1 VALHGVARLGRR
13 GEARLGWAWRG
24 WAGVARL
31 GEAGRGAAGQA
42 WRGLARLGVARL
54 GRRGMAWR
62 GWAWRGWAGEAW
74 RGKVRRG
81 QAWHGTHPRVIS
93 GGFFMRTSEQRPFA
107 GLSCLYDTGITHK
120 TSSVEAYPP

>member
-42 WRGLARLGVARL
+42 WHGLARLGVARL
-54 GRRGMAWR
+54 GRRGVAR
-62 GWAWRGWAGEAW
+62 QGEA
-74 RGKVRRG
+74 GSG
-81 QAWHGTHPRVIS
+81 LAWNPSESNFGWVFYAHK
-93 GGFFMRTSEQRPFA
+93 RTTTICGP
-107 GLSCLYDTGITHK
+107 LMP
-120 TSSVEAYPP
+120 V